1 MAGMK
6 IRALIADRQGMFREA
21 LRQLLEAEKDFDVVG
36 DTDDGEAFLKLI
48 EDLKPDVTLLDLRL
62 RKCSGIELLR
72 QIAALDIATHPI
84 LLTDEN
90 EESEF
95 VEALRY
101 GMRGLVWKHESPR
114 LLFKCIR
121 TVMRGEYWISRGGIG
136 KLVENLRSLTL
147 TVEQNTQQRARS
159 LSRQQQQIVD
169 LIASGCSNKEIAQEL
184 RLSERTVK
192 YHLTRIFGKLGVTS
206 RMQLA
211 RFTLKNSPA
220 EGSSK

>member
-1 MAGMK
+1 MAT
-6 IRALIADRQGMFREA
+6 L
-21 LRQLLEAEKDFDVVG
+21 
-36 DTDDGEAFLKLI
+36 
-48 EDLKPDVTLLDLRL
+48 DVT
-62 RKCSGIELLR
+62 
-72 QIAALDIATHPI
+72 THPI

-114 LLFKCIR
+114 LLFKSIR

-147 TVEQNTQQRARS
+147 KVEQNTQQRARS

-169 LIASGCSNKEIAQEL
+169 SIASGLSNREIAKDL
-184 RLSERTVK
+184 RVSERTVK
-192 YHLTRIFGKLGVTS
+192 YHLTRIFGKLGVTG
-206 RMQLA
+206 RMELA
-211 RFTLKNSPA
+211 RFTLKQNPA
-220 EGSSK
+220 D